1 MADRA
6 ARFVAYTAA
15 DEPGL
20 RLWRGHPG
28 RVVDDGGPD
37 GELVVSFVNGPSL
50 AMSRASIEPIGF
62 DTYLQRGD
70 RLVGGLHPLAP
81 RSIQGLNQPGHEWPE
96 GRRPAT
102 TD

>member
-1 MADRA
+1 MTGPT

-28 RVVDDGGPD
+28 RVIDDGGPTGD
-37 GELVVSFVNGPSL
+37 VVVSFVNGPSL
-50 AMSRASIEPIGF
+50 AMSRTSIEPIDF

-70 RLVGGLHPLAP
+70 RLVGGLHPLDAT
-81 RSIQGLNQPGHEWPE
+81 SIQGLNAPGHEWPE
-96 GRRPAT
+96 GQRPAT
-102 TD
+102 PS